1 MKLTACDLT
10 KKYGNKKAVDH
21 LNLELQEGIIG
32 LLGPNGAGKTTFI
45 RMLCDLLRPTSGR
58 VLLDGEDIHEMG
70 EDYRDLLGYLPQKV
84 GYYPWFTAEKYLM
97 YLAALKGLSKNDAKQ
112 KTETLLKQ
120 VGLFKERRKKMGSM
134 SGGMLQRMGIAQ
146 ALLNDPRILILD
158 EPTAGLDPQERIRFR
173 TMLAGLARERL
184 VLLSTH
190 IVSDVEHIAT
200 DVVLLKQGQVVRHG
214 SHQALCQE
222 FQGKVY
228 TVQVEA
234 AEAQLWNKRYMV
246 TNMQP
251 MGNQIEL
258 RLISNDESVPNGA
271 ILTEPGLED
280 AYLGL
285 CGMEAME
292 S

>member
-1 MKLTACDLT
+1 MKLTACELT
-10 KKYGNKKAVDH
+10 KKYGNKMAVDH

-45 RMLCDLLRPTSGR
+45 RMLCDLLSPTSGR
-58 VLLDGEDIHEMG
+58 ILLDGEDIHEMG

-97 YLAALKGLSKNDAKQ
+97 YLAALKGLSKNEARQRTD
-112 KTETLLKQ
+112 TLLEQ
-120 VGLFKERRKKMGSM
+120 VGLSKERRKKMGSM

-146 ALLNDPRILILD
+146 ALLNDPRILVLD

-173 TMLAGLARERL
+173 TMLAGLARDRL

-200 DVVLLKQGQVVRHG
+200 DVVMLNQGQVVRHG
-214 SHQALCQE
+214 SYQELCKE
-222 FQGKVY
+222 LHGKVY
-228 TVQVEA
+228 TIQVEA
-234 AEAQLWNKRYMV
+234 AEAELWNKRYMV

-251 MGNQIEL
+251 MGDRIEL
-258 RLISNDESVPNGA
+258 RIICNDKAVPDGA
-271 ILTEPGLED
+271 VLVEPGLED
-280 AYLGL
+280 AYLGF
-285 CGMEAME
+285 CGREVLE
-292 S
+292 N